1 MERGSY
7 PKLQIRGHRQWTPLA
22 RALTATG
29 DRWTLLIVLALD
41 HETLRLNALRARLP
55 GVSSGVLDHHLSQMT
70 ALGLLSR
77 RRFREMPPRVEVSL
91 TEAGSELLPIAA
103 ALARW
108 GMRNEWPTPRGSQ
121 RACADAVL
129 RQLPALLEEEH
140 DLPDGILEAIVEA
153 NGERV
158 AHRFEVAGG
167 RLHACPGSV
176 AGATTQIE
184 GDEDAWIAAL
194 GPTHDRS
201 RLRLAGQRRLA
212 ARILDSLPRAH
223 VPAGSVASM
232 RDGKLTLP
240 GKVPGVG
247 SPDAENASRGGGSGG
262 SGQESST
269 QKRTG
274 HTTGDGSGNPPS
286 APPDSEPMH

>member
-7 PKLQIRGHRQWTPLA
+7 PKLQVRGHRQWTPLA

-29 DRWTLLIVLALD
+29 DRWTLLIVLALS

-70 ALGLLSR
+70 SLGLLAR
-77 RRFREMPPRVEVSL
+77 KRFREMPPRVEVSL

-108 GMRNEWPTPRGSQ
+108 GMRYEWPAPDSRQ
-121 RACADAVL
+121 HACADAVL
-129 RQLPALLEEEH
+129 RQLPALLEEED
-140 DLPDGILEAIVEA
+140 DLPDGIVEAIVEA

-158 AHRFEVAGG
+158 RHWFEVTNG
-167 RLHACPGSV
+167 RLRATPSDI
-176 AGATTQIE
+176 ATATTQIE

-194 GPTHDRS
+194 GPGHDRS
-201 RLRLAGQRRLA
+201 GLRLAGQGPLA

-223 VPAGSVASM
+223 VPSGELASTRDSVLRDGDVASVH
-232 RDGKLTLP
+232 GAIP
-240 GKVPGVG
+240 VI
-247 SPDAENASRGGGSGG
+247 E
-262 SGQESST
+262 E
-269 QKRTG
+269 
-274 HTTGDGSGNPPS
+274 
-286 APPDSEPMH
+286 APPASNARRVKEASAKADVAQTSIADDETGPSPE